1 MTGSLTAQEEPAAPR
16 PVVSVLMLTF
26 NHERFLA
33 QAIDSALGQRTAVPI
48 EIVIGADQSPDH
60 TQEIAREFGARYPSR
75 VRVLAAQS
83 RLGMHENFK
92 RTLFACR
99 GRYIAVLEGDDFW
112 TDPAKLQTQVNVM
125 ERDPACTL
133 CFHTTTKVWEDGSHK
148 PTEVRP
154 PAVRETY
161 AAEDLIRENI
171 IMTPS
176 VMFRANLWTSLPP
189 FMDTI
194 GMIDWPLHILNAS
207 FGYARF
213 IDAVMATYRVHGGG
227 IWSGR
232 DYVTCVREAIVMF
245 AALDEYLGFRYHNA
259 FTAARRDYLAR
270 LSHYLV
276 NTALQR
282 TSGLAA
288 LSDVRAAL
296 RTLPHEL
303 HANPVFEALTI
314 ARLVRA
320 SATGGRPRAK
330 LRQKD

>member
-1 MTGSLTAQEEPAAPR
+1 MSFFLSAPEGPGAPR

-60 TQEIAREFGARYPSR
+60 TQEIAREFGARYASR

-92 RTLFACR
+92 RTLSACR
-99 GRYIAVLEGDDFW
+99 GRYIAILEGDDFW
-112 TDPAKLQTQVNVM
+112 TDPAKVQTQVNVM
-125 ERDPACTL
+125 EREPACTL
-133 CFHTTTKVWEDGSHK
+133 CFHTTTKIWEDGSHP

-154 PAVRETY
+154 AALRATY

-194 GMIDWPLHILNAS
+194 GMIDWPLHIINAS
-207 FGYARF
+207 FGHARF
-213 IDAVMATYRVHGGG
+213 IDSAMATYRVHGGG
-227 IWSGR
+227 IWSGK
-232 DYVTCVREAIVMF
+232 DYITCVKEAVVMF
-245 AALDEYLGFRYHNA
+245 AALDEHLGFRYHHA
-259 FTAARRDYLAR
+259 FTVARRDYAAR

-282 TSGLAA
+282 ATGLGA
-288 LSDVRAAL
+288 LRDVRAAL
-296 RTLPHEL
+296 RSLPHEL
-303 HANPVFEALTI
+303 HANPVFAALTV
-314 ARLVRA
+314 ARLGRA
-320 SATGGRPRAK
+320 LATRGRSRATS
-330 LRQKD
+330 RQKA